1 MFSIRFSPRSDDPS
15 WRPSSE
21 ITPLLTQL
29 NADEFTFRRFM
40 VDVALRDDLQG
51 EIGLRTSG
59 LPVVDFFL
67 MLVQLKSDLMQF
79 GTAVAETSQT
89 QDTITASRKGDLVQ
103 LSYSFSPIVSTI
115 SMDEFD
121 GLPRIALRAAQTLL
135 HSTHEELAGNEYL
148 AGLSGKV

>member
-15 WRPSSE
+15 WRPNSE

-51 EIGLRTSG
+51 EIELRTSG

-67 MLVQLKSDLMQF
+67 MLVQLKSDLLQF

-135 HSTHEELAGNEYL
+135 HSTHEKLAGNEYL